1 MKNLVVLATLLAAS
15 ATGCIISSDNGG
27 STDAHVGATWKIK
40 SVVSNSEV
48 GCPSGYDTAA
58 LYNQPVDSAGNAVGS
73 PIIDLF
79 DCAADAGTSA
89 PLPPTMYETWIE
101 ITTHTNTGAP
111 YAKSVP
117 AFLDVTDTDLTYN
130 TDIYDDGGYFAFAW
144 DLVGK
149 TSQAPLSCAAAGV
162 TGASSGVE
170 INATLAGSTA
180 ATNDQF
186 TCDDGQGVTAGI
198 PAGTYTVSIDAF
210 TSAGAVG
217 TAPTL
222 TNKVINPQNE
232 VTNLGTITIPIDGQ

>member
-1 MKNLVVLATLLAAS
+1 MKNLVVLSGLIAAAS
-15 ATGCIISSDNGG
+15 TGCIISSDSSSN
-27 STDAHVGATWKIK
+27 AHVGATWKIK

-48 GCPSGYDTAA
+48 GCPSGFDTAA
-58 LYNQPVDSAGNAVGS
+58 LYNQPVDAANNPVGS

-79 DCAADAGTSA
+79 DCAAGAGRSA
-89 PLPPTMYETWIE
+89 PLPATAYETWVE
-101 ITTHTNTGAP
+101 ITTHSNSQV

-117 AFLDVTDTDLTYN
+117 AILDVTDVDLTYN
-130 TDIYDDGGYFAFAW
+130 TDIYDDGGYFQFAW
-144 DLVGK
+144 NLVGQ
-149 TSQAPLSCAAAGV
+149 SSGQPLDCASAGV

-186 TCDDGQGVTAGI
+186 NCTDGEDITAGI

-222 TNKVINPQNE
+222 TNKVINTQNE
-232 VTNLGTITIPIDGQ
+232 VTNLGTVNIPITGH

>member
-1 MKNLVVLATLLAAS
+1 MKNLVVLSGLIAAAS
-15 ATGCIISSDNGG
+15 TGCIISSSSSNN
-27 STDAHVGATWKIK
+27 AHVGATWQIK
-40 SVVSNSEV
+40 SVVSNQV
-48 GCPSGYDTAA
+48 TGCPSGFDTAA
-58 LYNQPVDSAGNAVGS
+58 LYNQPIDSANNPVGS

-79 DCAADAGTSA
+79 DCVAGAGTSA
-89 PLPPTMYETWIE
+89 ALPPTAYMTWVE
-101 ITTHTNTGAP
+101 ITTHSNSSV

-117 AFLDVTDTDLTYN
+117 AILDVTDVDLTYN
-130 TDIYDDGGYFAFAW
+130 TDIYDDGGYFQFAW
-144 DLVGK
+144 NLVGA
-149 TSQAPLSCAAAGV
+149 TSGQPLDCASAGV

-170 INATLAGSTA
+170 INATLSGSTA

-186 TCDDGQGVTAGI
+186 NCSDHEDITAGI

-232 VTNLGTITIPIDGQ
+232 VTNLGTVNIPITGH

>member
-1 MKNLVVLATLLAAS
+1 MKNLVVLATLIAAS
-15 ATGCIISSDNGG
+15 ATGCIISSDN
-27 STDAHVGATWKIK
+27 SSNDAHVGATWAIK
-40 SVVSNSEV
+40 SVVSNSEL

-58 LYNQPVDSAGNAVGS
+58 LYNQPVDTAGNAVGS

-79 DCAADAGTSA
+79 DCVADSGRSA

-101 ITTHTNTGAP
+101 ITTHNNTGAP

-117 AFLDVTDTDLTYN
+117 AFIDITDADMTYHA
-130 TDIYDDGGYFAFAW
+130 DIYDDGGYFAFAW
-144 DLVGK
+144 NLVGAN
-149 TSQAPLSCAAAGV
+149 SQAPLSCAAAGV
-162 TGASSGVE
+162 TGSSSGVE

-186 TCDDGQGVTAGI
+186 TCDDGQGITAGI
-198 PAGTYTVSIDAF
+198 PMGTYTVSVDAF

-232 VTNLGTITIPIDGQ
+232 ITNLGTITIPITGQ